1 MPLPPDSAIQVQA
14 NALPDTSLFSRPE
27 AGGPKTL
34 LVVDDDPAIRRIM
47 AAALQ
52 QAGYRVLQAAD
63 GDVALEL
70 LTRFARDRHGL
81 DAMLL
86 DIHMPKG
93 GGIGLLDR
101 MNQAGMVLPVIAVT
115 GDHERATAIELMR
128 RGVGDLIDKPV
139 QIDLLVTTVRAFVER
154 NERLVE
160 RRRAGEKRLKAEV
173 ESLDQEKRSNE
184 RKAREAS
191 DSYYRLEAQVQSA
204 RTVWRDLT
212 GMLEPPAGVALAW
225 RSQSLSDLGG
235 DFIGLRTTERGCLLL
250 VADVA
255 GHDMGA
261 SLHGVLIKA
270 FFEENCRSGLAG
282 EEFLR
287 RLNRQLIQ
295 STAQRRLVTAQLI
308 DLDLQRKQAVVL
320 GAGHPAVLH
329 QTVHGISEISGDG
342 GVLGIREELSVTP
355 TVIDLAPADRLFV
368 CTDGVADL
376 PRTDGRSGERTRFGL
391 TGLAQALG
399 AAGDQPLEV
408 QIESAWRAVREFC
421 RKKPVDDMV
430 LVGLGLAADGALN
443 DEYQPT
449 ERPGEGTDSSLRP
462 PQE

>member
-1 MPLPPDSAIQVQA
+1 MLKPPDSALQVPA
-14 NALPDTSLFSRPE
+14 NALPDTSLFSRPD

-63 GDVALEL
+63 GDIALEL
-70 LTRFARDRHGL
+70 LTRFARERHGL

-86 DIHMPKG
+86 DIHMPKAG
-93 GGIGLLDR
+93 GMELLER
-101 MNQAGMVLPVIAVT
+101 MSHLGMVLPIIAVT

-139 QIDLLVTTVRAFVER
+139 QIDLLVTTVRNFLER
-154 NERLVE
+154 NDRQAE
-160 RRRAGEKRLKAEV
+160 RRRAREKRLKAEM

-204 RTVWRDLT
+204 RSVWRDLT
-212 GMLEPPAGVALAW
+212 ATLQPPPGVCLAW
-225 RSQSLSDLGG
+225 RSQPLSDLGG
-235 DFIGLRTTERGCLLL
+235 DFVGLRTTERGCLLL

-308 DLDLQRKQAVVL
+308 DLDLAHKQAVVI

-329 QTVHGISEISGDG
+329 QNAQGMEQIPGDG
-342 GVLGIREELSVTP
+342 GVLGIREELA
-355 TVIDLAPADRLFV
+355 LAPVVVALDPGDRLFT

-376 PRTDGRSGERTRFGL
+376 PRIDGRSGERTRFGL
-391 TGLAQALG
+391 SGLALALQSG
-399 AAGDQPLEV
+399 RAKSLDDQVEG
-408 QIESAWRAVREFC
+408 AWRAVRDFC

-430 LVGLGLAADGALN
+430 LVGLGLDAVT
-443 DEYQPT
+443 DEYEPT
-449 ERPGEGTDSSLRP
+449 ERPGEGSGSGLRP
-462 PQE
+462 QQE